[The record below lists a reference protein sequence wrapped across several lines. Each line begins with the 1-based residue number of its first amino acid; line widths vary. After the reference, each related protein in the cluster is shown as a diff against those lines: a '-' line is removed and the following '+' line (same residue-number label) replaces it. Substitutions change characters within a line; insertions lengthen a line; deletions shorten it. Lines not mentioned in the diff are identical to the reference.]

1 MLAPTAPA
9 AARGPLAAPEQGT
22 GMSTGSTQEG
32 RVIAMLK
39 VLLVDDHAVFREG
52 LRSLLD
58 LEEDFD
64 VVGEASCGDEALA
77 MVADVA
83 PDVIL
88 LDLHLPDGSGADFC
102 RDLLRMSPKSKVLIL
117 SAYDDEEEVSAALI
131 SGASGYVLKTV
142 SGERL
147 ADNIRSVYRG
157 EVLLAPSVAAKVV
170 QQLTRLQKESGRQ
183 EEALH
188 ALTPREKE
196 VFELASRG
204 LKNAE
209 IAAELYLSEKTIKTH
224 LRNIYNKLNLA
235 SKAELRLFAM
245 KMGLVSELGF

>member
-1 MLAPTAPA
+1 
-9 AARGPLAAPEQGT
+9 
-22 GMSTGSTQEG
+22 
-32 RVIAMLK
+32 MLK
-39 VLLVDDHAVFREG
+39 MLIVDDHVVFRQG
-52 LRSLLD
+52 LRALLD

-64 VVGEASCGDEALA
+64 VIGEASCGEEAMA
-77 MVADVA
+77 MVREES

-88 LDLHLPDGSGADFC
+88 LDLHLPDGNGADFC
-102 RDLLRMSPKSKVLIL
+102 RELLEISPKSKVLIL
-117 SAYDDEEEVSAALI
+117 SAYDNDDEVSAALI

-147 ADNIRSVYRG
+147 ADNIRSVFRG

-170 QQLTRLQKESGRQ
+170 QQLSRLQAESGRQ
-183 EEALH
+183 EEALD
-188 ALTPREKE
+188 ALTPRERE
-196 VFELASRG
+196 VFHLASRG
-204 LKNAE
+204 LKNSE

-245 KMGLVSELGF
+245 RMGLVSETMP